1 MFNQSG
7 TISYIFVTERIEFP
21 STHPKGKV
29 VRIKTT
35 TSSPI
40 NPHCFYKEIR
50 GKRYKRSLQELL
62 QLFDD
67 TAHDMGASY
76 FIVS

>member
-1 MFNQSG
+1 MSNQSG
-7 TISYIFVTERIEFP
+7 TVSYIFVTERIEFP
-21 STHPKGKV
+21 TTHPKGKV
-29 VRIKTT
+29 VKMKSTI
-35 TSSPI
+35 SAPI
-40 NPHCFYKEIR
+40 NTACFYKEIR

-67 TAHDMGASY
+67 TAWDMGASY